1 MPDPE
6 NRPVDLDKGSRILC
20 LVIFEAGREERVI
33 TFWCACEVVHTREI
47 KMDKPALILG
57 VRFTNW
63 AILEPRRHGRSAGS
77 TVRPPHGVLPIPSGS
92 CIWIWYSANCSESM
106 GRSRPL
112 TRRHILDGG
121 TEGLVPSGRGRCS
134 GHDDEESLEKAILEA
149 RAEGEVEPDEES
161 MLLGILR
168 FNDLQVQDT
177 MTPRTDI
184 DCVPD
189 DMPLPDVAR
198 IIVRSG
204 HSRIPVYHETRDN
217 IVGIVHAKDVLHSL
231 LDAHNQNAQ
240 AADPP
245 RPQSCA
251 NPFCTET
258 KSIRTLLQ
266 EFRARKQHI
275 AIALDEYG
283 GTSGLIT
290 IEDVLEEIVG
300 DIEDEHDAPRQEDI
314 RPLGDGAYELTGRA
328 LLEDLEDMGINL
340 DSDEVDTVGGYLS
353 MEAGHVPAPGESFT
367 LDGWTFTVLEADK
380 KLILRL
386 RMEPASKDEAALPP
400 ALPGYDPR
408 PLLPLRRRGT
418 LAGPAPFW
426 LNPGIPAALVLLLAR
441 GPGLVGRQRPRPGA
455 ALRRGALSL
464 PPAARRPSIG

>member
-1 MPDPE
+1 M
-6 NRPVDLDKGSRILC
+6 
-20 LVIFEAGREERVI
+20 
-33 TFWCACEVVHTREI
+33 
-47 KMDKPALILG
+47 
-57 VRFTNW
+57 
-63 AILEPRRHGRSAGS
+63 
-77 TVRPPHGVLPIPSGS
+77 
-92 CIWIWYSANCSESM
+92 
-106 GRSRPL
+106 
-112 TRRHILDGG
+112 DGG
-121 TEGLVPSGRGRCS
+121 TEGHSTIWSRLSKLF

-245 RPQSCA
+245 AAAVMRE
-251 NPFCTET
+251 PFFVPET

-283 GTSGLIT
+283 GTSVLIT

-386 RMEPASKDEAALPP
+386 RMEPASKDEAAPPP
-400 ALPGYDPR
+400 ALP
-408 PLLPLRRRGT
+408 
-418 LAGPAPFW
+418 A
-426 LNPGIPAALVLLLAR
+426 
-441 GPGLVGRQRPRPGA
+441 
-455 ALRRGALSL
+455 
-464 PPAARRPSIG
+464 

>member
-1 MPDPE
+1 M
-6 NRPVDLDKGSRILC
+6 
-20 LVIFEAGREERVI
+20 
-33 TFWCACEVVHTREI
+33 
-47 KMDKPALILG
+47 
-57 VRFTNW
+57 
-63 AILEPRRHGRSAGS
+63 
-77 TVRPPHGVLPIPSGS
+77 
-92 CIWIWYSANCSESM
+92 
-106 GRSRPL
+106 
-112 TRRHILDGG
+112 DGG
-121 TEGLVPSGRGRCS
+121 TEGHSTIWSRLSKLF

-204 HSRIPVYHETRDN
+204 HSRIPVYHETRDT

-245 RPQSCA
+245 AAAVMRE
-251 NPFCTET
+251 PFFVPET

-386 RMEPASKDEAALPP
+386 RMEPASKDEAAPPP
-400 ALPGYDPR
+400 ALP
-408 PLLPLRRRGT
+408 
-418 LAGPAPFW
+418 A
-426 LNPGIPAALVLLLAR
+426 
-441 GPGLVGRQRPRPGA
+441 
-455 ALRRGALSL
+455 
-464 PPAARRPSIG
+464 